1 MLFPMHLNELTKD
14 FKALKQVY
22 KKPIIYLSAIVGILI
37 LPIGTT
43 ISYLY
48 DKAMLN
54 KTLEYIYSP
63 DYKKEY
69 KLSADAVN
77 RMLSTIDHRVG
88 RGDIFFYQST
98 PFLSSYYKWLVMN
111 NLNLS
116 QSKKDMMR
124 DIFNGSVDDYAKKRS
139 VSSTDTTD
147 IKITDIK
154 QHSEYDAN
162 KKAWI
167 SNIDLTIKNG
177 NTPLWNSEYKTY
189 INLPEGC
196 WISDYYL
203 YVGDVKEMGILAEKK
218 AATWIFNQIRNV
230 NRDPGLLRYLQGN
243 MVEFKVFPF
252 QKEEVRYTGIE
263 FIHRDPVEIT
273 IDNHKLVLGNQQIQ
287 QSVSPA
293 STVKTK
299 NAIYLSAEDKN
310 ELETVERK
318 PYYHFIVDVSANR
331 NDLSSIK
338 YDYYKTQQVN
348 TLPKE
353 IIKERQAKFTQAINN
368 LFKKH
373 LIETTKDDAKISF
386 TNTYI
391 KERLMS
397 SNFEKDISCQDFEGG
412 FFLDRAIKKIL
423 FDSYTNPSNKYP
435 VIVVVSD
442 DIDKAIVNLDFENM
456 RFTYPESDVFYSI
469 QNDSLRSHTFATG
482 TKVIKNN
489 IDSIPKHIVKV
500 WPNIANPISY
510 LPDDNKPSIILTTNN
525 KSLEITQNDIKEKD
539 WESGLQM
546 QAQWMLQSLYP
557 ETADE
562 EWLSLVQNSFKSR
575 IMTPLTSYIVVE
587 NETQK
592 VLLRKKQEETLSG
605 NRSLDLTD
613 NTQPMSEPDLI
624 LIAAMFG
631 LFLLYYKHR
640 KRKENRH

>member
-1 MLFPMHLNELTKD
+1 M
-14 FKALKQVY
+14 
-22 KKPIIYLSAIVGILI
+22 
-37 LPIGTT
+37 TT
-43 ISYLY
+43 
-48 DKAMLN
+48 
-54 KTLEYIYSP
+54 T
-63 DYKKEY
+63 
-69 KLSADAVN
+69 
-77 RMLSTIDHRVG
+77 
-88 RGDIFFYQST
+88 Q
-98 PFLSSYYKWLVMN
+98 
-111 NLNLS
+111 
-116 QSKKDMMR
+116 
-124 DIFNGSVDDYAKKRS
+124 KKRS